1 MAAKKPIPNDP
12 TLPFVYASLISAYG
26 GRGEGDKALDI
37 ANEGRN
43 KFPTD
48 ENIRRAELNL
58 YLQNPALQ
66 QRALDRF
73 RQEIER
79 EPRNET
85 YLLIYAQLWER
96 VNPDSAALYYNKV
109 LSINPEN
116 LNAHYNLGAYYVNQA
131 AEISTK
137 YNESK
142 SEKEQQRYFA
152 QMQELFRQALPHL
165 EKAHAQLPEDLALL
179 QSLIQVTTYLGMDD
193 KAQEY
198 LRKKNALQ
206 QK

>member
-1 MAAKKPIPNDP
+1 M
-12 TLPFVYASLISAYG
+12 YASLISAYG